1 MKTIEIEGKIP
12 NDTNLATKAALNAKA
27 KETENKIPNITSFIT
42 SPDFSRLTK
51 LALDGRIK
59 EAAKNTWK

>member
-1 MKTIEIEGKIP
+1 MKTIGTESKIP
-12 NDTNLATKAALNAKA
+12 NDTNLATKAALSAKA
-27 KETENKIPNITSFIT
+27 KETENKIPDTTSFVT

>member
-1 MKTIEIEGKIP
+1 MKTIGTESKIP
-12 NDTNLATKAALNAKA
+12 NDNNLATKAALSAKA
-27 KETENKIPNITSFIT
+27 KETENKIPDTTSFVT